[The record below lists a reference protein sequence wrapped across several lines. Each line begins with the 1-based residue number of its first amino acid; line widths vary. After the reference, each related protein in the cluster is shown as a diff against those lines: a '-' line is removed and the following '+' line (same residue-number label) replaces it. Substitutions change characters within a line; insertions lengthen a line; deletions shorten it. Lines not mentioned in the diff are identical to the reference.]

1 MVSLGYLVLIV
12 ALSNAFAQKIDSSV
26 SSPQQAVSPSTP
38 GTNSFTSAFA
48 NGFTMVGATELGDK
62 VCDKLCILTND
73 PLSSSNTTSHFL
85 FLHDRHFG

>member
-12 ALSNAFAQKIDSSV
+12 ALSNAFAQKLDSSA
-26 SSPQQAVSPSTP
+26 SSQQAISPSTP

-62 VCDKLCILTND
+62 VCDKLCIPYKRPT
-73 PLSSSNTTSHFL
+73 F
-85 FLHDRHFG
+85 FF